1 MSTKLKYIDSHWGI
15 FALQGI
21 VALLFGWFALF
32 TGSSDVQ
39 TLVIVVGSVLLSL
52 GIIEL
57 LNLLARTRTKN
68 TWGVSLFMAILE
80 VILGLKAVDDLT
92 DKFIWILA
100 GVCGCIMG
108 AVILNTGHLGATPF
122 IKYFGSYMMIFGIV
136 NLIYAVH
143 NKEQAK
149 DYRSEKLAIKKQSV
163 KAQSSNKNTELK
175 NKAKITKKVSTK
187 NSKKSAK

>member
-1 MSTKLKYIDSHWGI
+1 
-15 FALQGI
+15 
-21 VALLFGWFALF
+21 
-32 TGSSDVQ
+32 
-39 TLVIVVGSVLLSL
+39 
-52 GIIEL
+52 
-57 LNLLARTRTKN
+57 
-68 TWGVSLFMAILE
+68 
-80 VILGLKAVDDLT
+80 
-92 DKFIWILA
+92 
-100 GVCGCIMG
+100 MG
-108 AVILNTGHLGATPF
+108 AVIFNTGHLGTTPF

-175 NKAKITKKVSTK
+175 NKAKITKKVSIK

>member
-1 MSTKLKYIDSHWGI
+1 
-15 FALQGI
+15 
-21 VALLFGWFALF
+21 
-32 TGSSDVQ
+32 
-39 TLVIVVGSVLLSL
+39 
-52 GIIEL
+52 
-57 LNLLARTRTKN
+57 
-68 TWGVSLFMAILE
+68 
-80 VILGLKAVDDLT
+80 
-92 DKFIWILA
+92 
-100 GVCGCIMG
+100 
-108 AVILNTGHLGATPF
+108 
-122 IKYFGSYMMIFGIV
+122 MMIFGIV